1 MDRASGLLLL
11 RFSEGKLASVKQMV
25 EVSRE
30 GFLLQV
36 IGRTSQEL
44 NNKQLSHCVI
54 QLNATSV
61 HLLKLSPGTP
71 RTIPYFKGKLAL
83 YHSVSRIGKGFVSDY
98 C

>member
-1 MDRASGLLLL
+1 MDRASGLLL
-11 RFSEGKLASVKQMV
+11 RFSEGKLASVRQMV

-30 GFLLQV
+30 GFLLRV
-36 IGRTSQEL
+36 IGRTSREF

-54 QLNATSV
+54 PLNATSV

-71 RTIPYFKGKLAL
+71 RAGPYLKGKLTL
-83 YHSVSRIGKGFVSDY
+83 YHSVSRTGKGFVSDY